1 MEIKGTNVNL
11 NLSNKTV
18 NVALWVRLDG
28 FDFGVKRKIP
38 LQPNFTKKTIKSR
51 KKR

>member
-1 MEIKGTNVNL
+1 MKIKGTNANL

-38 LQPNFTKKTIKSR
+38 LQPNSTKKTIKSR